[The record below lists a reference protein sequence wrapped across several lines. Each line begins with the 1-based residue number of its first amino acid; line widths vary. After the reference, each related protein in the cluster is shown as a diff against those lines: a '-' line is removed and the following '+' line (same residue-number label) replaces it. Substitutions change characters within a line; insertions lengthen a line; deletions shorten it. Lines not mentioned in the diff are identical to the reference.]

1 MLTTL
6 TTDFLIA
13 LHSHAGSLPDTVL
26 VRRLLSTLTHTRSS
40 RTTVRKAAMTMRSR
54 DATTPPAEPATQE
67 HARADT
73 RTADVTMDMD
83 MDMNMIHAHTETA
96 NTLAAVDMEL
106 NMIHAHTE
114 TANTQAVVDMIH
126 AHTETANT

>member
-1 MLTTL
+1 MLTAL
-6 TTDFLIA
+6 TTDSLIT

-67 HARADT
+67 HAQVDT
-73 RTADVTMDMD
+73 RTADVTMD

-96 NTLAAVDMEL
+96 NT
-106 NMIHAHTE
+106 
-114 TANTQAVVDMIH
+114 
-126 AHTETANT
+126 